1 MVSSPRNLEKQRVKA
16 CGGMNQFEELV
27 DAYNQP
33 LYRFALSLVR
43 DLDRAVELVT
53 RTFVIWSRQEGEG
66 VKCVKP
72 NEGLFST
79 LYREHLGR
87 FGSRVDHV
95 GKAMLSPAVVPR
107 VPGDLVEPLGSL
119 EADLLP
125 TLTLFY
131 LQRHNYREIATIL
144 DLPIGTVMSRI
155 ARGKDQLQER
165 ARGGKNG

>member
-1 MVSSPRNLEKQRVKA
+1 
-16 CGGMNQFEELV
+16 MNQFEELV

-43 DLDRAVELVT
+43 DLDRAVDLVT
-53 RTFVIWSRQEGEG
+53 RTFVIWSLRQGEG
-66 VKCVKP
+66 VKCVKA

-87 FGSRVDHV
+87 FGSRVDNV
-95 GKAMLSPAVVPR
+95 GKAMLSPAVVAK

-119 EADLLP
+119 DADLLP
-125 TLTLFY
+125 ALTLFY

-144 DLPIGTVMSRI
+144 DLPIV
-155 ARGKDQLQER
+155 ADLLQHVASSIVVESSAIWR
-165 ARGGKNG
+165 KLLCLFLRRFCSLVILNIDS

>member
-1 MVSSPRNLEKQRVKA
+1 
-16 CGGMNQFEELV
+16 MNQFEELV

-53 RTFVIWSRQEGEG
+53 RTFVIWGRQQGKDWKGE
-66 VKCVKP
+66 KA
-72 NEGLFST
+72 NAGLFST

-87 FGSRVDHV
+87 FGSRGDNV
-95 GKAMLSPAVVPR
+95 GKMVLSPAVVSR
-107 VPGDLVEPLGSL
+107 APGELVEPLGSL
-119 EADLLP
+119 DDDLLP

-131 LQRHNYREIATIL
+131 LQRHNYREIAAIL

-155 ARGKDQLQER
+155 SSGKDQLQER

>member
-1 MVSSPRNLEKQRVKA
+1 
-16 CGGMNQFEELV
+16 MNQFEELV

-43 DLDRAVELVT
+43 DLDRAVDLVT
-53 RTFVIWSRQEGEG
+53 RTFVIWSLRQGEG
-66 VKCVKP
+66 VKCVKA

-79 LYREHLGR
+79 LYREHLGS
-87 FGSRVDHV
+87 FGSRVDNV
-95 GKAMLSPAVVPR
+95 GKAMLSPAVVAK

-119 EADLLP
+119 DADLLP
-125 TLTLFY
+125 ALTLFY

-155 ARGKDQLQER
+155 ASGKDQLQEK